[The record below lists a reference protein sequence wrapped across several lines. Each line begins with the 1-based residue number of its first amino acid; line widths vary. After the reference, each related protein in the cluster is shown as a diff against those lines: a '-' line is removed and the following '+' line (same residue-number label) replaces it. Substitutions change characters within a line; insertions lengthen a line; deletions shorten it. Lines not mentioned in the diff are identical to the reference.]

1 MLAAPTL
8 ADVLQRAEVYG
19 SPHPL
24 RDRLVS
30 IVFAEPASLV
40 ISDLE
45 TNRAFW
51 DEMTGE
57 SWDLFF
63 AGYYQYGS
71 HGDAR
76 PVQVGRRPRRE
87 GAWQFSPRRFRQFL
101 NEVEHSIADAQPRPS
116 WRFSGTADLVS
127 FMVYGG
133 DPDWASLHAV
143 DLCGTTAPQAGRHPL
158 GQVVEGL
165 RRWQDEDPDPS
176 YAPGEAPEL
185 GTFIPRAA
193 LRQALLWSALA
204 AAAGIIGN
212 RADDILS
219 HLLH

>member
-8 ADVLQRAEVYG
+8 DAVLRRAEVYG

-40 ISDLE
+40 ISDLR
-45 TNRAFW
+45 TNRVFW
-51 DEMTGE
+51 DELTGE

-71 HGDAR
+71 HGDAHPI
-76 PVQVGRRPRRE
+76 PVDPHPDRE
-87 GAWQFSPRRFRQFL
+87 GAWQFSPRAFREFL
-101 NEVEHSIADAQPRPS
+101 GEVEHAMGRARLRHP

-127 FMVYGG
+127 FMAYGG
-133 DPDWASLHAV
+133 EPDWESLRSV
-143 DLCGTTAPQAGRHPL
+143 DLCGTTAPQPGQHPL
-158 GQVVEGL
+158 GEVVEGL
-165 RRWQDEDPDPS
+165 RRWQDEEPDPS
-176 YAPGEAPEL
+176 FAPGESPET
-185 GTFIPRAA
+185 GPFIPLKA
-193 LRQALLWSALA
+193 LRQALLWSATA
-204 AAAGIIGN
+204 AAAGVIGN
-212 RADDILS
+212 RADDILT

>member
-1 MLAAPTL
+1 LLAAPDL
-8 ADVLQRAEVYG
+8 AAVLRRAEVYG
-19 SPHPL
+19 RPHPL

-45 TNRAFW
+45 TNRVFW

-76 PVQVGRRPRRE
+76 PIRVDHRRPRD
-87 GAWQFSPRRFRQFL
+87 GGWQFSPRAFREFL
-101 NEVEHSIADAQPRPS
+101 SEVELSIARAKPRPS
-116 WRFSGTADLVS
+116 WRFNGTAMLVS

-133 DPDWASLHAV
+133 EPDWASLHSV
-143 DLCGTTAPQAGRHPL
+143 DLCGTTTPQPGSTPL
-158 GQVVEGL
+158 GQAVEGL
-165 RRWQDEDPDPS
+165 RRWQDEEPDPLF
-176 YAPGEAPEL
+176 APGEAP
-185 GTFIPRAA
+185 GTGPSVPREA

-212 RADDILS
+212 RADDILT